1 MGIQRWGAWHFHLLL
16 FVSPS
21 CDSLKQIRHFMASSK
36 YKICGEVGE
45 GHLLKGAHVEEVR
58 TWRKATSYVEKYM
71 AKEEVFPEGVETGR
85 IWGVWNK
92 KLLPAKWETVKV
104 SLEDAYRIRMVY
116 RRLARR
122 KSSGGVSR
130 MTVFV
135 RYENVLKLLGF
146 MGYQV
151 E

>member
-1 MGIQRWGAWHFHLLL
+1 
-16 FVSPS
+16 
-21 CDSLKQIRHFMASSK
+21 
-36 YKICGEVGE
+36 
-45 GHLLKGAHVEEVR
+45 
-58 TWRKATSYVEKYM
+58 M

-92 KLLPAKWETVKV
+92 KLLPVKWETVKV
-104 SLEDAYRIRMVY
+104 SLEDAYRIRRVY

-122 KSSGGVSR
+122 KSSGVVSR